1 VTNEYSGGSTASLA
15 EIALPDPS
23 ERKPTVLLVD
33 NEFLIRLALSDF
45 LQECGFKT
53 LEATDAARAIAALE
67 TL

>member
-1 VTNEYSGGSTASLA
+1 MASLA

-45 LQECGFKT
+45 HQECGFKT
-53 LEATDAARAIAALE
+53 LEATDAPRAIAALE